1 MSNEGRLLFI
11 RHGETPANIDKV
23 WHGQIDTPLSA
34 TGQQQVKAL
43 GRHFHKVMRPDVIY
57 ASPLQRARITAES
70 IAQAQGMAVDLQPD
84 LMEFHIGE
92 WENISY
98 DRLHNEFGFFKS
110 MMEDEHFCAPAGE
123 SRAEATQRFTTAVEK
138 IAALHAGENVA
149 IVAHGMVMSFALAHW
164 LQDDT
169 TKWLDYPMENTAITE
184 FCLQP
189 AALIALNQVDHLDA

>member
-34 TGQQQVKAL
+34 KGCQQVEAL
-43 GRHFHKVMRPDVIY
+43 GRHFHKVMQPDVIY

-70 IAQAQGMAVDLQPD
+70 IAQAQGMAVDLEPD

-98 DRLHNEFGFFKS
+98 SRLHHELGFFKS
-110 MMEDEHFCAPAGE
+110 MMEDENFRTPGGE
-123 SRAEATQRFTTAVEK
+123 SRSDATQRFTSAVEK
-138 IAALHAGENVA
+138 IAAQHVGEKVA
-149 IVAHGMVMSFALAHW
+149 IVAHGMVM
-164 LQDDT
+164 
-169 TKWLDYPMENTAITE
+169 
-184 FCLQP
+184 
-189 AALIALNQVDHLDA
+189 